1 MTKKFV
7 TSQLRVGQ
15 LIYYILEEKTFGSQ
29 KIIQQ
34 NAKKLLKTTMS
45 HKYLLLIL
53 NVRCT
58 HLAKNDYC
66 FDIQLDGICCRP
78 EGPTPAGFK
87 GWAKVDPNAAAE
99 ESDRKAVPDRL
110 FEVDVRHNVLKTL
123 KIVH

>member
-1 MTKKFV
+1 
-7 TSQLRVGQ
+7 
-15 LIYYILEEKTFGSQ
+15 
-29 KIIQQ
+29 
-34 NAKKLLKTTMS
+34 MS

-66 FDIQLDGICCRP
+66 FGVQLGGICWRP

-110 FEVDVRHNVLKTL
+110 FEVDDVTMF
-123 KIVH
+123 

>member
-66 FDIQLDGICCRP
+66 FDAAFVGGQMGRHRLASKDGLKLTPMPQLKNLTEKPYRTD
-78 EGPTPAGFK
+78 F
-87 GWAKVDPNAAAE
+87 
-99 ESDRKAVPDRL
+99 
-110 FEVDVRHNVLKTL
+110 LKSMCVTMF
-123 KIVH
+123 